1 MLKHL
6 SVLTAAILLSGTSSV
21 FAASTT
27 DLTVTGLITPAACT
41 PGLANNG
48 NIDYG
53 KIAAKDLNQTQMT
66 SLGRTPLQVNVACDA
81 ATRFALHLVDNRTS
95 SSLFPGIMYGLGMT
109 NSSEKIGVFEWTYSN
124 AVTENG
130 ATSMV
135 ASYDQGTTWQ
145 EHDEGDGTPPTVWT
159 AAGDKST
166 GSWLPVATK
175 NLTMNMIVG
184 AYIARADSLT
194 LTDEVLIDGS
204 ATLEVKYL

>member
-6 SVLTAAILLSGTSSV
+6 SVLTAAILLTGTSSA

-27 DLTVTGLITPAACT
+27 DLTVTGIITPAACT

-48 NIDYG
+48 TIDYG
-53 KIAAKDLNQTQMT
+53 KIAAKDLNQTQT
-66 SLGRTPLQVNVACDA
+66 TFLGRTPLQVNVACDA
-81 ATRFALHLVDNRTS
+81 ATRFALHLVDNRAS
-95 SSLFPGIMYGLGMT
+95 SSISPVSMYGLGMT
-109 NSSEKIGVFEWTYSN
+109 NSSEKLGAFDLSYSD

-135 ASYDQGTTWQ
+135 ASFDQGTTWVR
-145 EHDEGDGTPPTVWT
+145 HDEGDGTPPTMWT

-166 GSWLPVATK
+166 GSWLPVAIK
-175 NLTMNMIVG
+175 NLTMNMNVG
-184 AYIARADSLT
+184 AFIARADSLT